1 MASFVRTWLPLAVL
15 RLALASECQVEA
27 GSKASALLQVAKKVT
42 PEAIIRKHFH
52 GIRRGGSHV
61 RENLVRM
68 DEAMRSN
75 EHSAAWACSKVDFS
89 EVVGTGVNNSAVRQ
103 IMQALHLTDYCG
115 VVEGTGPLSSDP
127 TCQAFWA
134 GIKAHIELQTLGF
147 VPRMENFMIVNW
159 YVNEEGHFPSWGS
172 SNAVSVNY
180 SEGYVKNVTIHRHN
194 AVSPYAFCDI
204 MYTVMRQNFD
214 QAQRG
219 QCGPTAV
226 LTALANVNPA
236 GAIAKGL
243 ELYWTGALWVKG
255 PGDNDVTYEWG
266 FQIPNNPARSVVS
279 RDCDYIYHDMPAG
292 VVPFEDGQPGTE
304 GNGGVAQEIACLGN
318 EADCDASADSPFTN
332 AGLQGMWSTY
342 FTALRDMVEEGDC
355 APGHRSAWVTYPGM
369 DLEHQKAVNDP
380 MGDGEIEAIMDVA
393 DMSMAEYIFFPQ
405 EPTKTEKTEALLEA
419 ACKWTPGFVTHAA
432 GDLFRAAANDERE
445 GIALSEDHPFT
456 LKNAT
461 YHCGEHELSNKP
473 NHFVYM
479 DGCYKNGTVVSF
491 WTWAGRLYI
500 EKDTVLTWGIT
511 QNGTQCSENMPGASA
526 IYSLMKLPSVFG
538 NISLRELFE
547 S

>member
-27 GSKASALLQVAKKVT
+27 ASKASALLQVAKKLT
-42 PEAIIRKHFH
+42 PEVIIRKHFH

-61 RENLVRM
+61 RENLVRH

-236 GAIAKGL
+236 GAIERGL
-243 ELYWTGALWVKG
+243 ELYWTGALWGKSG
-255 PGDNDVTYEWG
+255 GGDNDVTEWE
-266 FQIPNNPARSVVS
+266 FHNNDEPVPHLVS
-279 RDCDYIYHDMPAG
+279 RDCDYIYQDMPAG
-292 VVPFEDGQPGTE
+292 VVPFVDGQPGTE
-304 GNGGVAQEIACLGN
+304 GNGGVARAVKCLAN
-318 EADCDASADSPFTN
+318 DADCAASANAPFTN

-342 FTALRDMVEEGDC
+342 FTVMRDILEMGDC
-355 APGHRSAWVTYPGM
+355 APGHRRAWVTYPGM
-369 DLEHQKAVNDP
+369 DPEHLDAIYDP
-380 MGDGEIEAIMDVA
+380 MSDDGVENIMTVA
-393 DMSMAEYIFFPQ
+393 EMSTAEYIFFP
-405 EPTKTEKTEALLEA
+405 
-419 ACKWTPGFVTHAA
+419 H
-432 GDLFRAAANDERE
+432 
-445 GIALSEDHPFT
+445 
-456 LKNAT
+456 
-461 YHCGEHELSNKP
+461 
-473 NHFVYM
+473 
-479 DGCYKNGTVVSF
+479 
-491 WTWAGRLYI
+491 
-500 EKDTVLTWGIT
+500 
-511 QNGTQCSENMPGASA
+511 
-526 IYSLMKLPSVFG
+526 LPKQ
-538 NISLRELFE
+538 RRRRP
-547 S
+547 